1 MWGWAS
7 IENRGERV
15 IIYEVEAINIQF
27 GVSRVKDANSDL
39 DQQQLNKEAVRNMM
53 I

>member
-1 MWGWAS
+1 MRLGK
-7 IENRGERV
+7 NRGERERV

-39 DQQQLNKEAVRNMM
+39 DQQQLNKEAARNMM